1 MRQLSL
7 KQLTLRYAVIML
19 SLVIALSLISFISI
33 KKLYTENHHE
43 TQLNGLKI
51 KAYNI
56 SVRLNF
62 YRKIIYR
69 LAQENITQE
78 LVVFGN
84 NQEAQLWAKKT
95 QLLIPDSIGV
105 ALFNEEGEVLGQ
117 RETLRVGK
125 LCYKDLQK
133 HLKGIPFV
141 KPAVHRE
148 VLVYAHFDLFSTITS
163 SDENIGVLFV
173 SFKLSVLQSLL
184 SELTE
189 QGQHLQIFTNND
201 ELVVETNHFMNR
213 SSSDKYIQHTEKIP
227 IKGSD
232 WYLKASIEHDE
243 LTDILAYI
251 TFTNAILFILLSF
264 MLFVFSNRLIKIFST
279 DFKTIKHLLI
289 GLKNNNIKDNEDIHS
304 KLSETEDIINDIQHI
319 AEDISET
326 QQQLVKFSQCDDL
339 TGILNRRGF
348 FQESIRCIDLAK
360 RSIESTLIILDL
372 DYFKQI
378 NDQLGHA
385 TGDHVLIIL
394 ASCIKSFSRTVD
406 VSARIGG
413 DEFSVILV
421 NCSYEQAITWYQD
434 ISEEFT
440 RQQHQKLI
448 YSEDIKYCSLSAGYT
463 AIEADDKDI
472 SYALS
477 RADKAL
483 YYAKKAGRSN
493 IKGYETN

>member
-7 KQLTLRYAVIML
+7 KQLTLRYAAIML

-33 KKLYTENHHE
+33 KKLYSENHQK

-69 LAQENITQE
+69 LAQENKTKE
-78 LVVFGN
+78 LVVFGSN
-84 NQEAQLWAKKT
+84 EEAQLWAKKT
-95 QLLIPDSIGV
+95 QLILPDSIGV
-105 ALFNEEGEVLGQ
+105 ALFNEDGEVLGQ

-125 LCYKDLQK
+125 LCYADLHK
-133 HLKGIPFV
+133 HLNSIPFI
-141 KPAVHRE
+141 KPAIHRE
-148 VLVYAHFDLFSTITS
+148 VLVFAHFDLFSTITS
-163 SDENIGVLFV
+163 NDENIGVLFV
-173 SFKLSVLQSLL
+173 SFKLSVLQALL

-201 ELVVETNHFMNR
+201 ELIVETNHFMNR
-213 SSSDKYIQHTEKIP
+213 SSPDKDVLHTEKIP
-227 IKGSD
+227 INGSD
-232 WYLKASIEHDE
+232 WYLRASIEHNE
-243 LTDILAYI
+243 LTDILVYI
-251 TFTNAILFILLSF
+251 AFTNAILFILLSF

-279 DFKTIKHLLI
+279 DFKTIQRLLI
-289 GLKNNNIKDNEDIHS
+289 DLKNNDINTEDIHS
-304 KLSETEDIINDIQHI
+304 KLTETEDIIIDIQHI

-326 QQQLVKFSQCDDL
+326 QRQLVKFSQCDDL

-348 FQESIRCIDLAK
+348 FQESNRCIDLAK

-385 TGDHVLIIL
+385 TGDQVLNIL
-394 ASCIKSFSRTVD
+394 ASCIKSFTRTVD

-421 NCSYEQAITWYQD
+421 KCSYEQAITWYQD
-434 ISEEFT
+434 ICEEFT
-440 RQQHQKLI
+440 RQQHQKLT
-448 YSEDIKYCSLSAGYT
+448 YSEDIKYCSLSAGYAT
-463 AIEADDKDI
+463 IEAGDKDI

-483 YYAKKAGRSN
+483 YNAKEAGRSN
-493 IKGYETN
+493 IKGYETD